1 VRLASGFFILAVVAA
16 CRERPKDVAPCG
28 AVAMRQLSLAQAALG
43 SATVDPE
50 TRRLVAAQ
58 LPAMRDALIQTC
70 TEGAWSPAVRNCMV
84 QAPDHA
90 AFQACEQRLT
100 DDQRRALDRAARG
113 ETPSP

>member
-1 VRLASGFFILAVVAA
+1 VRLAVVLLVLAAA
-16 CRERPKDVAPCG
+16 CRDRPKDTAPCS
-28 AVAMRQLSLAQAALG
+28 AVATRLSTLARADLG

-58 LPAMRDALIQTC
+58 LPAMHDALIQTC
-70 TEGAWSPAVRNCMV
+70 TEGAWSPALRNCMV

-100 DDQRRALDRAARG
+100 DDQRLALDRAARG